1 MNKAILKL
9 IKTREDA
16 ILPRYAHKDDSGMD
30 LFSVDNL
37 TLEPGDFSLVHTGIS
52 IELPPYTEAQIRPRS
67 GLAYKNGI
75 TVLNSPGTIDE
86 GYRGELGVILI
97 NHSRHSFRVTSGMK
111 IAQMVIMPVLRP
123 EVQVVVELSETL
135 RGDGGF
141 GSTGNC

>member
-97 NHSRHSFRVTSGMK
+97 NHSRHSFRVTAGMK